1 MEQKSAREIQQALAL
16 PFAPEDL
23 EWRLQTTNKEKTRG
37 LAIPYVTNRAI
48 QNRLDDVVGP
58 DHWYNEYKPWHRFTT
73 KVRSERNPS
82 EFEEKEIISQLCGIA
97 IYFEDRKEW
106 VVKWDGAEDTD
117 IEQVKG
123 GLSDSMK
130 RAAVQWGIGRVL
142 YSMNTVWVDI
152 EKQGRSFIIKDG
164 ERAKLDE
171 AYLGMLQKLG
181 LKPASAGGLQSL
193 LTPKNMADVPQADAQ
208 QMPDA
213 PKQTTAKTGDAA
225 AGQSA
230 AATQPPKSGGAA
242 VGQPA
247 AVNKQQKP
255 AAAETPSAPA
265 AQQPPAYEYVVLDAK
280 VQGGMKSSNTLVT
293 LKGADG
299 KRFPAFV
306 RGVRPE
312 LTAGVFL
319 TGVKLTLHRQDT
331 VAYYVLESYTLME
344 LQDNAA

>member
-1 MEQKSAREIQQALAL
+1 M
-16 PFAPEDL
+16 

-164 ERAKLDE
+164 ERAPI
-171 AYLGMLQKLG
+171 G
-181 LKPASAGGLQSL
+181 
-193 LTPKNMADVPQADAQ
+193 
-208 QMPDA
+208 
-213 PKQTTAKTGDAA
+213 
-225 AGQSA
+225 
-230 AATQPPKSGGAA
+230 
-242 VGQPA
+242 
-247 AVNKQQKP
+247 
-255 AAAETPSAPA
+255 
-265 AQQPPAYEYVVLDAK
+265 
-280 VQGGMKSSNTLVT
+280 
-293 LKGADG
+293 
-299 KRFPAFV
+299 
-306 RGVRPE
+306 
-312 LTAGVFL
+312 
-319 TGVKLTLHRQDT
+319 
-331 VAYYVLESYTLME
+331 
-344 LQDNAA
+344 